1 MENLSLTSPAGVLE
15 MKEIQQNLAS
25 DPWTDVS
32 GDMEA
37 KTEIIGLIRERL
49 RDSVYI
55 AIRSVDAQYSEGKL
69 YFRGIVPTF
78 YTKQVL
84 LSLVEDLAAKGVIKI
99 VDETRVLK
107 R

>member
-1 MENLSLTSPAGVLE
+1 MENLSLNSPVGVLE
-15 MKEIQQNLAS
+15 MNQIQQNLAS
-25 DPWTDVS
+25 DPLADVS
-32 GDMEA
+32 DDMEA

-49 RDSVYI
+49 RNSVYI
-55 AIRSVDAQYSEGKL
+55 AIRSVEAQYSEGKL

-84 LSLVEDLAAKGVIKI
+84 LSLAEDLAAKGVIKI
-99 VDETRVLK
+99 VDETTVIK

>member
-15 MKEIQQNLAS
+15 MNETQEKLAS
-25 DPWTDVS
+25 DPLTDVS
-32 GDMEA
+32 DDMET
-37 KTEIIGLIRERL
+37 KTEIIDFIRERL
-49 RDSVYI
+49 RNSVYI

-84 LSLVEDLAAKGVIKI
+84 LSLAEDLAAKGVIKI
-99 VDETRVLK
+99 VDETTVLK

>member
-15 MKEIQQNLAS
+15 MKEIQRSLAS
-25 DPWTDVS
+25 DPWTADSDELEMKDKVLS
-32 GDMEA
+32 
-37 KTEIIGLIRERL
+37 LIRERL
-49 RDSVYI
+49 RNSVYI
-55 AIRSVDAQYSEGKL
+55 AIRSVEAQYSEGKL

-84 LSLVEDLAAKGVIKI
+84 LSLAEDLAAKGVIKI
-99 VDETRVLK
+99 VDETTVLK